1 MNRLLFFVLF
11 PLLLQG
17 CSLFRSEQSL
27 YEVKMMAGD
36 VLYATGSP
44 KKDAKGFYRF
54 SDVNG
59 RDYKVKDNLVL
70 YIKPARFK
78 R

>member
-11 PLLLQG
+11 ALLLQG
-17 CSLFRSEQSL
+17 CSLFRSEQRL

-36 VLYATGSP
+36 VLYATSSP

-59 RDYKVKDNLVL
+59 RDYKVKDNLIL
-70 YIKPARFK
+70 YIKPAKFK

>member
-1 MNRLLFFVLF
+1 MKKLVFFVVL
-11 PLLLQG
+11 PLLVQACAL
-17 CSLFRSEQSL
+17 RSEQGM

-36 VLYATGSP
+36 VLYAQNSP
-44 KKDAKGFYRF
+44 KLDGKGFYRF
-54 SDVNG
+54 RDVNG
-59 RDYKVKDNLVL
+59 RDYKVKSNLVL

>member
-1 MNRLLFFVLF
+1 MNRWLVFVLL
-11 PLLLQG
+11 PLVLQA
-17 CSLFRSEQSL
+17 CALRSEQSL